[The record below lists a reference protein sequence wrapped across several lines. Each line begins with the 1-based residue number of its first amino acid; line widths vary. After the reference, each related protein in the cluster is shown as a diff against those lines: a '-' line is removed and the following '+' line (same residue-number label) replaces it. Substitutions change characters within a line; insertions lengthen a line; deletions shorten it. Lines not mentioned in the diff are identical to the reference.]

1 MIHLQRQRR
10 LRVIHVTWG
19 LNVGGQEKLLVEF
32 ARHAD
37 RRRFELRF
45 ASLGGRGV
53 VAEEIEALGWPVD
66 ALEEPDGVRPGL
78 ALRLARL
85 FRGRRPDVVHTHDD
99 RPHVYGAF
107 GAWLAGVPRV
117 VHTRHH
123 SYPARRT
130 WKEALLV
137 RLAARLT
144 DRFVCVSELGARLAV
159 RQGIPAR
166 SVRALWN
173 GIDLT
178 RFEPR
183 SPPAGGGGEGWGCP
197 VVAVARLSPEKDI
210 ETLLKATALAAAE
223 DAALRLEI
231 AGDGPCMAE
240 LRRTAAELGLDGRV
254 CFHGQVR
261 DVPALLARA
270 GLFVLP
276 SRNEGVS
283 LTLLEAMASGLAVV
297 ATRVGG
303 NPEVVADG
311 ETGLLVPPG
320 DPAALAAA
328 ILRLRR
334 DEWERRR
341 MEQAGRRRVERCFD
355 VRRMTAEYERLYLG
369 LDGAGDPLRA
379 GANAAPLTP
388 PPLPIRWGE
397 GEG

>member
-1 MIHLQRQRR
+1 MTRPQTPRR

-45 ASLGGRGV
+45 VSLGGRGV

-66 ALEEPDGVRPGL
+66 VLGEPDGVRPGL

-85 FRGRRPDVVHTHDD
+85 FRGRGADVVHTHDD

-107 GAWLAGVPRV
+107 GARLAGVPRV
-117 VHTRHH
+117 IHTRHH

-130 WKEALLV
+130 WTEALLV

-144 DRFVCVSELGARLAV
+144 DHFVCVSEHGARLAV
-159 RQGIPAR
+159 RQGIPPR
-166 SVRALWN
+166 MVRALWN

-178 RFEPR
+178 RFD
-183 SPPAGGGGEGWGCP
+183 PPAVRGDGP
-197 VVAVARLSPEKDI
+197 VVVVARLSPGKDI
-210 ETLLKATALAAAE
+210 ETLLKAIALAAPEAP
-223 DAALRLEI
+223 ALRLEV

-240 LRRTAAELGLDGRV
+240 LRRSASELGLSDRV
-254 CFHGQVR
+254 RFLGAVR
-261 DVPALLARA
+261 DVPGLLARA

-276 SRNEGVS
+276 SLNEGIS

-311 ETGLLVPPG
+311 ETGLLVPPR

-328 ILRLRR
+328 VVRLRR
-334 DEWERRR
+334 D
-341 MEQAGRRRVERCFD
+341 A
-355 VRRMTAEYERLYLG
+355 
-369 LDGAGDPLRA
+369 A
-379 GANAAPLTP
+379 GAAAAWSGPAGAASSAASTCAA
-388 PPLPIRWGE
+388 
-397 GEG
+397 